1 MLTMYGAMHPKS
13 DVGSLYI
20 KRKEGVR
27 GLSSV
32 EYAVRGEENS
42 LGQYVLNSEEK
53 LLREVCVAGTIKTEG
68 TGNTKDFKKQRA
80 EERKEKFLEKK
91 MHGKFCREIP
101 EKVDKEKS
109 WYWLS
114 RCDVKVETEALLC
127 AAQEQALRTNYIKHH
142 IDKSIDSPLCRM
154 CGKCGESV
162 QHIVI
167 GCEKLAQKEYKR
179 RHDNVAKKIHWDLC
193 KKHDIEQQE

>member
-1 MLTMYGAMHPKS
+1 M
-13 DVGSLYI
+13 
-20 KRKEGVR
+20 
-27 GLSSV
+27 
-32 EYAVRGEENS
+32 
-42 LGQYVLNSEEK
+42 GQYVLNSEEN
-53 LLREVCVAGTIKTEG
+53 LLRGVCVAGTIKTEG
-68 TGNTKDFKKQRA
+68 TVNTKDFKKQRA

-91 MHGKFCREIP
+91 MHGQFCREIP

-127 AAQEQALRTNYIKHH
+127 AAQEQALRTNYTKHH

-162 QHIVI
+162 QHIVS

-179 RHDNVAKKIHWDLC
+179 RHDNVAKKIHWDC
-193 KKHDIEQQE
+193 VRNMT